1 MIKSKLSIKLLWYV
15 TPLVIVPLL
24 FLGGFALSNVTQ
36 FTERQAELSVSQFVD
51 QQQQKISNY
60 TEVFH
65 STTELLSNS
74 PVLIDFLEAYNNKP
88 ASKTVNPGSLLDVFV
103 SYINAYPDILS
114 IDLITPEG
122 KSIAFYSSDL
132 FATSDSYHF
141 TENLRNSSIR
151 RQQFMHQNEQGST
164 SLYFAQQIF
173 KSDYQLESPKLMAYL
188 IVHLD
193 PSVLNTSILEAPFE
207 NTLNIVLNE
216 QGKILFSSN
225 IETLGHYLTEF
236 EYKSIVDAAER
247 SHLVELKLSTL
258 DNQERMVYAN
268 QMNGGAY
275 YVSSIPKNILYESG
289 KAITLFTALVVIAS
303 IIFLPILIFIVVRS
317 LLLTPLEMLAE
328 ASHRVG
334 DGDLKI
340 LLPIEREDEMGS
352 LFQDFNH
359 MVSQIRHYQGQ
370 LEDYKEHLEEKVAAR
385 THELAKMNHQLEK
398 AMNQAEQASQLKSR
412 FLANMSHEIRT
423 PLTAIMGFTEQML
436 TKEPDDKKAQH
447 LNTVLRNSK
456 HLLEL
461 INNILDLSKIEAEK
475 LEVERQPLELSQLIE
490 DINSVVHV
498 LAQDKNLTFAVEY
511 DYPLPRTLNS
521 DITRLKQ
528 VLLNVCTNAVKFTAE
543 GSVTLAISAKHSLSQ
558 LEFKVQ
564 DTGIGMSNQE
574 LERIF
579 KPFEQADSSTTRK
592 FGGTGLGLCISKNL
606 AQLLGGDITVTSKQT
621 QGSCFLITVACH
633 NEHIPVDIIKSATD
647 LAQLKPALA
656 PIKNAYYQAQILVAE
671 DNPDN
676 QELIRLLLEQW
687 GLEPHF
693 ADNGAQ
699 AVEMAL
705 THDFDLILMDMQM
718 PVMGGLEATTMLRNT
733 AYDGPII
740 ALTANVMKNDIDT
753 YIAAG
758 CNQSLAKPIDKQE
771 LENALEK
778 YLSLQHDNN
787 KKWEDVLKTEQ
798 FKKISLNYKA
808 KMPEMKTQ
816 LTDLYESEDWEQ
828 LTALAHSIKGSAGC
842 FGFTHISDAASE
854 LESCL
859 KDKNQQRLDYQFLKL
874 EQSISFTLQMD

>member
-36 FTERQAELSVSQFVD
+36 FTERQAELSVSRFVD
-51 QQQQKISNY
+51 QQQQKIFNY
-60 TEVFH
+60 TESFH
-65 STTELLSNS
+65 ATTELLSNS
-74 PVLIDFLEAYNNKP
+74 PVLFEFLDDYENKTNNKV
-88 ASKTVNPGSLLDVFV
+88 VNPGNLLDVFV
-103 SYINAYPDILS
+103 SYTDAYPDILS
-114 IDLITPEG
+114 IDLITPNG

-141 TENLRNSSIR
+141 TDNLKNSSIR
-151 RQQFMHQNEQGST
+151 RQQFMFQNEQGAT

-173 KSDYQLESPKLMAYL
+173 KADYHLESPKLLAYL

-193 PSVLNTSILEAPFE
+193 PSVLNTSILETPFE

-216 QGKILFSSN
+216 EGKILFSSDFSK
-225 IETLGHYLTEF
+225 LGRFLTEF
-236 EYKSIVDAAER
+236 EYKSIVNAAER
-247 SHLVELKLSTL
+247 AHLIELQLNTL
-258 DNQERMVYAN
+258 DDEERMIYAN

-289 KAITLFTALVVIAS
+289 KAITLFTALVVLAS
-303 IIFLPILIFIVVRS
+303 VIFLPILIFIVVRS

-370 LEDYKEHLEEKVAAR
+370 LEDYKEHLEEKVSAR

-447 LNTVLRNSK
+447 LNTVLRNSR

-475 LEVERQPLELSQLIE
+475 LEVEQKPLEINQLID
-490 DINSVVHV
+490 DITSVVEV
-498 LAQDKNLTFAVEY
+498 LAQDKQLEFNIHY
-511 DYPLPRTLNS
+511 HYPLPRTINS
-521 DITRLKQ
+521 DVTRLKQ
-528 VLLNVCTNAVKFTAE
+528 VLLNVCTNAVKFTSE
-543 GSVTLAISAKHSLSQ
+543 GSVTLSINAQEDLSLI
-558 LEFKVQ
+558 EFKVQ
-564 DTGIGMSNQE
+564 DTGIGMSTQE
-574 LERIF
+574 LSRIF

-606 AQLLGGDITVTSKQT
+606 AQILGGDVEVSSELTK
-621 QGSCFLITVACH
+621 GSCFTITVSAH
-633 NEHIPVDIIKSATD
+633 NEHIPVEVIKSAAD
-647 LAQLKPALA
+647 LAQLKPSQTPFKATH
-656 PIKNAYYQAQILVAE
+656 YQAHILVAE
-671 DNPDN
+671 DNLDN

-693 ADNGAQ
+693 ANNGAQ
-699 AVEMAL
+699 AVELAL
-705 THDFDLILMDMQM
+705 KNDYDLILMDMQM
-718 PVMGGLEATTMLRNT
+718 PVMGGLEATQMLRNT

-753 YIAAG
+753 YLAAG
-758 CNQSLAKPIDKQE
+758 CDESLAKPIDKQE
-771 LENALEK
+771 LENTLEK
-778 YLSLQHDNN
+778 YLSLQHDSN
-787 KKWEDVLKTEQ
+787 KEWEEVLKSDQ
-798 FKKISLNYKA
+798 FKQISDNYKA
-808 KMPEMKTQ
+808 KMPNLHQE
-816 LTDLYESEDWEQ
+816 LLELYSAKDWEQ
-828 LTALAHSIKGSAGC
+828 LVALAHSIKGSAGC
-842 FGFTHISDAASE
+842 FGFTHISEAASE

-859 KDKNQQRLDYQFLKL
+859 KNKNQDSLDYQFLKL
-874 EQSISFTLQMD
+874 EKSITYVLQMD